1 MSGSASISKAGVRAR
16 GTAATVTLLLKW
28 RMLQAILLDR
38 SLSPAAKA
46 IAARLLDRYN
56 TKTHQ
61 CNPSYQ
67 TLSEDTGY
75 TRRQVI
81 RAASE
86 LKQQGWISTSR
97 GVSKLP
103 SNEFDFAWLKI
114 TDEAPEKVQTDD
126 THVTSSEAKVIKLET
141 PLSPPGDNSATL
153 TGDFSAA
160 KLVSDLSPK
169 YGNLNREESGKGNFL
184 TAADAAPTP
193 AGALFSECRKYLERT
208 TGMKPDSARAVV
220 GGWRKNF
227 ADGEIIDAFS
237 RAQRIEAQDPI
248 AFIQGCLRHKRSGGD
263 ASVGAMSAISALERY
278 R

>member
-1 MSGSASISKAGVRAR
+1 MSGLQAGVHAR

-38 SLSPAAKA
+38 SLSPAAKVV
-46 IAARLLDRYN
+46 AARLLDRYN
-56 TKTHQ
+56 TKTHR

-67 TLSEDTGY
+67 TLSGDTGY

-86 LKQQGWISTSR
+86 LRQQGWITTSR
-97 GVSKLP
+97 GASKLP

-114 TDEAPEKVQTDD
+114 TDKAPENVQADD

-153 TGDFSAA
+153 TGDFSVA

-193 AGALFSECRKYLERT
+193 AGALFNECRKCLERT
-208 TGMKPDSARAVV
+208 TGMKPDRAMAIV
-220 GGWRKNF
+220 GVWRKNF

-237 RAQRIEAQDPI
+237 RAQRNEAQDPI

>member
-1 MSGSASISKAGVRAR
+1 MSGSASISQVGVRAG

-46 IAARLLDRYN
+46 VAARLLDRYN

-61 CNPSYQ
+61 CNPSYR
-67 TLSEDTGY
+67 TLSAESGY

-86 LKQQGWISTSR
+86 LRQQNWITMSR
-97 GVSKLP
+97 GARKLP

-114 TDEAPEKVQTDD
+114 TDEAPENVHSDD
-126 THVTSSEAKVIKLET
+126 TFVPSSEAGVTKLET
-141 PLSPPGDNSATL
+141 PLSPSGDNSATS
-153 TGDFSAA
+153 TGGISVA

-169 YGNLNREESGKGNFL
+169 YGNLNREDPWKGNFL
-184 TAADAAPTP
+184 TAADAALTP
-193 AGALFSECRKYLERT
+193 AGALFSGCRRYLERT
-208 TGMKPDSARAVV
+208 AGMGPDRARAVV

-237 RAQRIEAQDPI
+237 RAQRNEAQDPI
-248 AFIQGCLRHKRSGGD
+248 AFIQSCLRQKRSGGD
-263 ASVGAMSAISALERY
+263 ASVGSMSAISALERY